1 MKEQELPHEA
11 DKLLAAVAQHVH
23 QDTGETFQKIPPII
37 QKAIAAMQQLKGQ
50 QPPDP
55 ATQAL
60 VQTSM
65 AETQR
70 RAAKDQAEMQI
81 KAAELQQANQHFML
95 KTQSDMAENTENNL
109 TQERI
114 KSAELTRDAADL
126 QHEQLK
132 TAITAQNAIQQTLG
146 AQENV

>member
-1 MKEQELPHEA
+1 
-11 DKLLAAVAQHVH
+11 
-23 QDTGETFQKIPPII
+23 
-37 QKAIAAMQQLKGQ
+37 
-50 QPPDP
+50 
-55 ATQAL
+55 
-60 VQTSM
+60 M

>member
-1 MKEQELPHEA
+1 
-11 DKLLAAVAQHVH
+11 
-23 QDTGETFQKIPPII
+23 
-37 QKAIAAMQQLKGQ
+37 
-50 QPPDP
+50 
-55 ATQAL
+55 
-60 VQTSM
+60 M

-81 KAAELQQANQHFML
+81 KAAEMQQSNQQFML
-95 KTQSDMAENTENNL
+95 KTQSDMAKNTENNL
-109 TQERI
+109 VQERI

-146 AQENV
+146 EQQNDGSY